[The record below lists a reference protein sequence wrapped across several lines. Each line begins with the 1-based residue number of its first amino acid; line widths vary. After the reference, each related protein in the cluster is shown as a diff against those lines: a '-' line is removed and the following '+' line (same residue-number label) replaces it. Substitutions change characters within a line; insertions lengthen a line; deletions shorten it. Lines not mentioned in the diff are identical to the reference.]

1 MISAN
6 QLAILFLGL
15 LLSPIL
21 NAATISTSGTLV
33 EEVLSRSEDPKAWDW
48 RQERIQVEGGY
59 STIDEANSFKSESF
73 HLGLSRP
80 FGRGWI
86 LRGQVRRVL
95 TTETA
100 SSRAVSLTPFSQA
113 AQPSRFEFLGGAGFV
128 LLDGRSS
135 TRLSPKITDVGH
147 SLMFLGGL
155 QYNYFSTNEA
165 EPIPGMRALYYKF
178 VAETGLRF
186 QIYLPEHLGLG
197 FDWTYSLP
205 LSSHDS
211 DLDSWQRFT
220 GSLSW
225 SFR

>member
-1 MISAN
+1 MTSKHHLSA
-6 QLAILFLGL
+6 LLFLL
-15 LLSPIL
+15 ILSPHL
-21 NAATISTSGTLV
+21 NAATVSTSGTLV

-59 STIDEANSFKSESF
+59 STIDEANSFKSDSF

-80 FGRGWI
+80 LSRGWI
-86 LRGQVRRVL
+86 IRGQVRRVS

-100 SSRAVSLTPFSQA
+100 SSRAISLTPFSQA

-147 SLMFLGGL
+147 SLSLLGGL
-155 QYNYFSTNEA
+155 QYNYFSTDEV
-165 EPIPGMRALYYKF
+165 EPVPGMRALYYKF

-186 QIYLPEHLGLG
+186 QIYLPEHLGVG
-197 FDWTYSLP
+197 FDWTYSIP
-205 LSSHDS
+205 ISSRDS